1 MQIALVIVFWWVWL
15 SAGSAW
21 AMLGQPAASVNRDQ
35 QALQAQRRTI
45 AHAGYVVEY
54 LEAADGTVVREY
66 VSPAGLVFGLAWE
79 GPKVPDMA
87 QLLGDYFPAYRD
99 ALHAAVPHR
108 GPWEVQTG
116 DLVAELSGHLGAFA
130 GRAYLVSLVRSP
142 LTSAV
147 IQ

>member
-1 MQIALVIVFWWVWL
+1 
-15 SAGSAW
+15 
-21 AMLGQPAASVNRDQ
+21 GQTAASVYIDQ
-35 QALQAQRRTI
+35 QALQAQRHTT
-45 AHAGYVVEY
+45 AHDGYVVEY

-79 GPKVPDMA
+79 GAKLPDMA
-87 QLLGDYFPAYRD
+87 QLLGDYFLAYRD
-99 ALHAAVPHR
+99 ALHAAVLHR

-130 GRAYLVSLVRSP
+130 GRAYLVSLVPSP
-142 LTSAV
+142 YTSAV